1 LAKLLPAPLYILY
14 SQLVAVMEAFAA
26 PIQVEIIGRVSE
38 AEAFVAR
45 AARDA
50 AAAGA
55 VSAAAAEEAATEEE
69 ERASKRSKRMRGG
82 AHEASTENKLMEVC
96 CAAPCF
102 VVFEIFRWWC
112 SFR

>member
-26 PIQVEIIGRVSE
+26 PIQVEIIGRASE

-45 AARDA
+45 AARAA

-55 VSAAAAEEAATEEE
+55 VSAAAAEEAATEGE

-82 AHEASTENKLMEVC
+82 AQEASTENKLMEVC
-96 CAAPCF
+96 VCCP
-102 VVFEIFRWWC
+102 VSRRLLRFRWC
-112 SFR
+112 FFRF